1 MSNDRDNEPFLSRW
15 SRQKQQQARQPEAKQ
30 KAPVAAKP
38 GEPEPEFDL
47 SKLTKVED
55 LTAESDITQFLQ
67 KGVPEALQKLAL
79 RKMWS
84 LDPAIRDFVEVAEN
98 QWDFNM
104 PGGIHGLYQDLAE
117 GTDTSVWMAQATQS
131 VFGDDA
137 TKPIAVTDSHDV
149 AEASGEPPAAIEN
162 VASQHLG
169 EAVPDAPLIVA
180 SGGQYQPSVV
190 GQTVEAKQA
199 PVVAEK
205 LSAPPKAR
213 SSESQPMRR
222 RHGGAL
228 PA

>member
-1 MSNDRDNEPFLSRW
+1 MSHDRDNEPFLSRW
-15 SRQKQQQARQPEAKQ
+15 SRQKQQQAKQPEAKH
-30 KAPVAAKP
+30 KAAPARP
-38 GEPEPEFDL
+38 EEPEPEIDL

-84 LDPAIRDFVEVAEN
+84 LDPQIRDFVEVAEN
-98 QWDFNM
+98 QWDFNT
-104 PGGIHGLYQDLAE
+104 PGGIHGLYQDLTE

-137 TKPIAVTDSHDV
+137 KKPVAVADSAGAADV
-149 AEASGEPPAAIEN
+149 AGEPHAEVENAAT
-162 VASQHLG
+162 QHG
-169 EAVPDAPLIVA
+169 DGAVPVLPPVIAAAGDAR
-180 SGGQYQPSVV
+180 PSVGSQIATRHQV
-190 GQTVEAKQA
+190 

-205 LSAPPKAR
+205 LSTPAKAQ
-213 SSESQPMRR
+213 SPEPQLVRR

-228 PA
+228 PV